1 MNFLDLAKKYEDR
14 VIGIRHELHR
24 HPELSSEEKWTTDR
38 ICQELDRIGL
48 EYKRFEPSG
57 VICDIK
63 GNKPGN
69 KTVALRADI
78 DALPQT
84 EQTGLEFSS
93 ETPGKMHA
101 CGHDTHAAMLL
112 GAAMIINDVRDEF
125 GGTIRLLFQPGEEGK
140 GNFIPGEEPM
150 GGAQFM
156 CKMGALEGVDAIFGQ
171 HIGPREGMTGYYVYN
186 YGASAA
192 SANKFTIKIHGKATH
207 GAFPQTGADASV
219 AAAAV
224 VMALQTLVSRDSDPF
239 KPLVVTIGQINS
251 GSVFN
256 IISGEATIIGTV
268 RTFDREFNKNMPEMM
283 QRIASNVAAGYKC
296 TAEVIYEVNT
306 EVLINDDT
314 MTDVAKAAAEKIVGS
329 DKVFRGSPTM
339 GGEDFAEYTKFCP
352 AAFVNLVCSGKYP
365 NHSNFFTVDEAGFK
379 YGSAFL
385 TQVAFDYLEK
395 YND

>member
-1 MNFLDLAKKYEDR
+1 MNLLDLATKYEDR
-14 VIGIRHELHR
+14 VIDIRHDLHR
-24 HPELSSEEKWTTDR
+24 HPELSSEEVWSTNR
-38 ICQELDRIGL
+38 ICEELDKIGL

-69 KTVALRADI
+69 KTVALRADY

-84 EQTGLEFSS
+84 EQTGLEFAS

-112 GAAMIINDVRDEF
+112 GAAMMINELRDEF
-125 GGTIRLLFQPGEEGK
+125 GGTIRLLFQPGEESK

-150 GGAQFM
+150 GGAKFM

-171 HIGPREGMTGYYVYN
+171 HIGARPGVHGVYVYN

-192 SANKFTIKIHGKATH
+192 SSVKFTIKVHGKATH
-207 GAFPQTGADASV
+207 GAYPQSGADASV
-219 AAAAV
+219 AAAAI
-224 VMALQTLVSRDSDPF
+224 VMALQTLVSRDQDPF
-239 KPLVVTIGQINS
+239 KPLVVTVGQINS

-256 IISGEATIIGTV
+256 IVSGEATIIGTV
-268 RTFDREFNKNMPEMM
+268 RTFDREVNDRMGAEM
-283 QRIASNVAAGYKC
+283 QRIANNVAQGYKC
-296 TAEVIYEVNT
+296 TAEVIYDVFT
-306 EVLINDDT
+306 EVLINNDEMVDL
-314 MTDVAKAAAEKIVGS
+314 AKASAEKIVGKE
-329 DKVFRGSPTM
+329 KVMRGSPTM
-339 GGEDFAEYTKFCP
+339 GGEDFAEYTKYCP
-352 AAFVNLVCSGKYP
+352 AAFVSIVTDGQYP
-365 NHSNFFTVDEAGFK
+365 NHSNFFTVDEAEFK
-379 YGSAFL
+379 KGSAFL